1 MNIFYYTGINSL
13 FFSNKD
19 RKANIV
25 DDVNEE
31 QPRQPPNEITKII
44 MGQTRKYHYLESV
57 KSIEE
62 LDKLRFKVIT
72 NQKQIKL
79 IVINF
84 FRIFATLSLHNKRSL
99 LRRLLCHAKIKRKK
113 NVTLNCGLYD
123 KI

>member
-1 MNIFYYTGINSL
+1 MNIIDISIVI
-13 FFSNKD
+13 FSNKD
-19 RKANIV
+19 RKANIA
-25 DDVNEE
+25 DE
-31 QPRQPPNEITKII
+31 PWQPPNEITKII

-57 KSIEE
+57 KSVEE

-99 LRRLLCHAKIKRKK
+99 LRRLLCHAKIERMEK
-113 NVTLNCGLYD
+113 NVTLNCGD
-123 KI
+123 KL